1 MNLSEILRA
10 LADKIDSMEQ
20 PAAEPNTSPNQAEL
34 TPVDVDNVDHTES
47 HTFVAPLQ
55 QKLELLKKATGV
67 ESIYDETCDTAND
80 DDAEMAIMKRNAGV
94 PTIAIQLAGEDNDV
108 LG

>member
-10 LADKIDSMEQ
+10 LADKIDSIEQ
-20 PAAEPNTSPNQAEL
+20 PSAEHNASPNQAEL
-34 TPVDVDNVDHTES
+34 VPVDVDNVDHTER

-67 ESIYDETCDTAND
+67 ESIYDET
-80 DDAEMAIMKRNAGV
+80 
-94 PTIAIQLAGEDNDV
+94 
-108 LG
+108 

>member
-10 LADKIDSMEQ
+10 LADKIDSIEQ
-20 PAAEPNTSPNQAEL
+20 PSAETNTSPNQAEL
-34 TPVDVDNVDHTES
+34 TPIEVDNVDHTEK

-67 ESIYDETCDTAND
+67 ESIYDEPCDTSD

-94 PTIAIQLAGEDNDV
+94 SPIAIQVAEEDEPFE
-108 LG
+108 G

>member
-34 TPVDVDNVDHTES
+34 TPVEVDNVDHAES
-47 HTFVAPLQ
+47 HVFVAPLQ
-55 QKLELLKKATGV
+55 QKLELLKKAAGV
-67 ESIYDETCDTAND
+67 DSMYDEPCDTAD
-80 DDAEMAIMKRNAGV
+80 DDAEMDIMKRNAGV
-94 PTIAIQLAGEDNDV
+94 PNVAVHLAGEDNDV